1 MSHSRTAVIL
11 NFAKMSREAIAM
23 NEAILGRDFDEARFR
38 AHLIRVMAAESEC
51 TEVWRAARDVSELLG
66 ETGGLP
72 RAGYGQAVLRLAD
85 RLRIPA

>member
-38 AHLIRVMAAESEC
+38 ARWIFDLALE
-51 TEVWRAARDVSELLG
+51 W
-66 ETGGLP
+66 GGTLSH
-72 RAGYGQAVLRLAD
+72 RRLAKSNNSLG
-85 RLRIPA
+85 RLERNRSLDTGPKCCSWLSS